1 MQLYPWRMVCLL
13 PLIALSGCG
22 NMLTN
27 QIKSDLT
34 VAKACQEIQAN
45 QAGYVAT
52 SKEAF
57 IANIKTRLLGEVMNC
72 DISPLD
78 PGETKL
84 QSVLLCGLQDIKVLN
99 APFKIESEK
108 EKVQK
113 AVQEKI
119 NEIRDAMLVIQ
130 TNFKSIEKNWK
141 ENEDNCDRVDKCVNL
156 YAGVI
161 LSTNGKVQIKKISD
175 EFDKI
180 RKHFDEL
187 RSLIETA
194 EKDILAAGQ
203 SDEIQLLADAKR
215 VLLNAKIFISN
226 AGRSLTGD
234 IAMAT
239 RDAILDNVYYELSHR
254 SLNSIDASLS
264 RAEKLLDKAD
274 DKVYGAISLGLF
286 FGKGKIQD
294 GLDNV
299 TAELVCKVS
308 DAGGLYMRR
317 LTFAM
322 AQAACERMADNS
334 KNKSV
339 YLAPMLEESWAKA
352 VYANSNN
359 EIGDEF
365 RAALSSKCKI
375 VREQQA
381 KIQLT
386 QEHAEKEQ
394 SEIAQ
399 HAKNE
404 SAIASIVNDKSK
416 NKQAEIDHQTIK
428 LLHKQGDGK
437 QSKVSFTDEQVA
449 NKIDENTQALTKLM
463 NEGQIFRTYVGHEWA
478 AGLALTPVN
487 MIELV
492 KGNQTDT
499 KLVASPPMKADV
511 AALALAASSNTVAEW
526 IGGAAGVP
534 PQNTFQ
540 TQPSMLKNAVESV
553 NLASIQATQVSVQ
566 QNSIQNVNVAP
577 AQSDNK
583 IYIGGP
589 FRSARAQDLCDQLP
603 SWLVCRR
610 LVGQRFEIEVPRFDD
625 GKYQDAAAF
634 NVLALIV
641 RASKAG
647 GAQYVA
653 DIQGF
658 ASSNEFSC
666 KQADKWLRL
675 EGHLPF
681 TGAQLS
687 SKRTG
692 MSLSYQS
699 KQTLAAG
706 TANCANSAIDGN
718 QFLSFARAA
727 WTASVLDDSAGSTIE
742 VKSVAGFGAKLADR
756 NSNMYDRKVVIELT
770 HK

>member
-13 PLIALSGCG
+13 PMIALSGCG

-72 DISPLD
+72 DISPLA
-78 PGETKL
+78 PGETTL
-84 QSVLLCGLQDIKVLN
+84 QSVLLCGIQDSMVLN
-99 APFKIESEK
+99 APSQIKSKKIEVEK
-108 EKVQK
+108 KIKNIRSGLELIQK
-113 AVQEKI
+113 SFKLIEGDW
-119 NEIRDAMLVIQ
+119 EQ
-130 TNFKSIEKNWK
+130 TEG
-141 ENEDNCDRVDKCVNL
+141 NCDRVDKCVKSYVAFINKDNRP
-156 YAGVI
+156 A
-161 LSTNGKVQIKKISD
+161 QIQEIAARFEEVRKG
-175 EFDKI
+175 FDA
-180 RKHFDEL
+180 L
-187 RSLIETA
+187 RDTIETA
-194 EKDILAAGQ
+194 EKDILSAGQ

-286 FGKGKIQD
+286 FGKSKIQD

-299 TAELVCKVS
+299 TAELVCKLS
-308 DAGGLYMRR
+308 DSSDFYMRR

-322 AQAACERMADNS
+322 AQAACERMGDNS

-394 SEIAQ
+394 SELVQ
-399 HAKNE
+399 HAKKE
-404 SAIASIVNDKSK
+404 PAIASILNDKSK
-416 NKQAEIDHQTIK
+416 NKQAAIDRQTIK
-428 LLHKQGDGK
+428 LLHNQGDGT
-437 QSKVSFTDEQVA
+437 QSKVSFTDKQVA
-449 NKIDENTQALTKLM
+449 DKINDNTQALTELM

-487 MIELV
+487 MVELV
-492 KGNQTDT
+492 KGKQTET
-499 KLVASPPMKADV
+499 KLVASPPMKTDV
-511 AALALAASSNTVAEW
+511 AALALAASSTTVTEW
-526 IGGAAGVP
+526 IGGTAGVP
-534 PQNTFQ
+534 TQNTFQ
-540 TQPSMLKNAVESV
+540 AQPAMLKNAVESV
-553 NLASIQATQVSVQ
+553 NLASIQATQVSAQ

-577 AQSDNK
+577 VQSDNK

-756 NSNMYDRKVVIELT
+756 NSNMYDRKVVIELSQ
-770 HK
+770 K